1 MRQQTVAYLY
11 AGATILLWST
21 VASAFKVSLGY
32 LTFDQLLFYACVAS
46 LLILA
51 VLARRRITWRALL
64 SWGPRE
70 WLRSAALGFLSPFL
84 YYLMV
89 LKAYA
94 LLPAQEA
101 MTLNFVWPV
110 VLVLL
115 SILVLRQPLRAR
127 TLLAMGVSFLGVAII
142 ATRGDLLGLRISNP
156 TGAALAVGSSVVW
169 GLNWVYGTKD
179 RHDPVA
185 RLWLNFAFGTLYI
198 TLYEWVVGGWTWP
211 PLAGIAGAAYV
222 GAFEMG
228 ITYVMWLNALRM
240 SRTTAQVSNLIY
252 LTPFASLVVVH
263 FAVGERIY
271 ASTLGGLTLIVG
283 GILIQH
289 YARRRAPR
297 GA

>member
-11 AGATILLWST
+11 AATTILCWST
-21 VASAFKVSLGY
+21 VASAFKLSLAY
-32 LTFDQLLFYACVAS
+32 LTFDQLLFYACFVS
-46 LLILA
+46 LVILM
-51 VLARRRITWRALL
+51 VLARRRVGWRDLVG
-64 SWGPRE
+64 WGGRE
-70 WLRSAALGFLSPFL
+70 WLRSAVLGFLSPFL

-110 VLVLL
+110 VLVLF
-115 SILVLRQPLRAR
+115 SIAVLRQPLRLG
-127 TLLAMGVSFLGVAII
+127 TVIAMSVSFLGVVTI
-142 ATRGDLLGLRISNP
+142 ATRGDLLGLRISNA

-185 RLWLNFAFGTLYI
+185 RLLLNFAFGALYI
-198 TLYEWVVGGWTWP
+198 TLYELTLGNLVWP
-211 PLAGIAGAAYV
+211 APAGLAGAVYI

-228 ITYVMWLNALRM
+228 ITYILWLNALRL

-252 LTPFASLVVVH
+252 LTPFLSLVVVH

-271 ASTLGGLTLIVG
+271 PSTLVGLALIIG
-283 GILIQH
+283 GIFVQH
-289 YARRRAPR
+289 YARGRLSP
-297 GA
+297 